1 MLIYKYYEYIMK
13 PITFI
18 LINFFVSF
26 FSDIVLND
34 LSKYIKSLQS
44 YFHNQ
49 SIIKCAF
56 VAGLTVVIALLINMG
71 CSYLLFSFMVPT
83 NFTQLICFC
92 VLAFFIGY
100 LLDIII
106 YRFKLIDGLTNYYKA
121 FGAGLWGVIA
131 FVFSIV
137 ISYFIQKYILPHL

>member
-1 MLIYKYYEYIMK
+1 MK

-34 LSKYIKSLQS
+34 LSHFNIIKTLQSLQP
-44 YFHNQ
+44 YFNNQ

-56 VAGLTVVIALLINMG
+56 IAGLTIVIALLITMAL
-71 CSYLLFSFMVPT
+71 SYFLFSFIVPT
-83 NFTQLICFC
+83 NFIQLSCFC
-92 VLAFFIGY
+92 ILAFFIGY
-100 LLDIII
+100 LIDIFI
-106 YRFKLIDGLTNYYKA
+106 YKLKIIDGLTNYYKA
-121 FGAGLWGVIA
+121 FGAGLWGAVA

-137 ISYFIQKYILPHL
+137 ISYFIQKYILVRL

>member
-1 MLIYKYYEYIMK
+1 MK

-34 LSKYIKSLQS
+34 LSKYIKSFQS

-56 VAGLTVVIALLINMG
+56 IAGLTVVIALLINMG
-71 CSYLLFSFMVPT
+71 CSYFLFSFMVP
-83 NFTQLICFC
+83 NHFTQLLYFC
-92 VLAFFIGY
+92 ILAFFIGY
-100 LLDIII
+100 LIDIII
-106 YRFKLIDGLTNYYKA
+106 YKFKLIDGLTNYYKA
-121 FGAGLWGVIA
+121 FGAGLWGAIA

-137 ISYFIQKYILPHL
+137 ISYFIQKYILVRL

>member
-1 MLIYKYYEYIMK
+1 MK

-34 LSKYIKSLQS
+34 LSKYKSLHSLQS

-56 VAGLTVVIALLINMG
+56 IAGLTIVIALLINMAL
-71 CSYLLFSFMVPT
+71 SYLLFS
-83 NFTQLICFC
+83 
-92 VLAFFIGY
+92 Y
-100 LLDIII
+100 
-106 YRFKLIDGLTNYYKA
+106 
-121 FGAGLWGVIA
+121 
-131 FVFSIV
+131 
-137 ISYFIQKYILPHL
+137 

>member
-1 MLIYKYYEYIMK
+1 MK

-34 LSKYIKSLQS
+34 LSHFNIKTLESLKG

-49 SIIKCAF
+49 SIVKCAF
-56 VAGLTVVIALLINMG
+56 IAGLTVVIALLINMG
-71 CSYLLFSFMVPT
+71 CSYFLFSFMVP
-83 NFTQLICFC
+83 NHFTQLLYFC
-92 VLAFFIGY
+92 ILAFFIGY
-100 LLDIII
+100 LIDIII
-106 YRFKLIDGLTNYYKA
+106 YKFKLIDGLTNYYKA
-121 FGAGLWGVIA
+121 FGAGLWGAIA

-137 ISYFIQKYILPHL
+137 ISYFIQKYILVRL

>member
-1 MLIYKYYEYIMK
+1 MK

-34 LSKYIKSLQS
+34 LSKYKSLKSLQS
-44 YFHNQ
+44 LQPYFNNQ

-56 VAGLTVVIALLINMG
+56 IAGLTVVIALLINMG
-71 CSYLLFSFMVPT
+71 CSYLLFSFIVPS
-83 NFTQLICFC
+83 NLLQLTCFC
-92 VLAFFIGY
+92 ILAFFIGY
-100 LLDIII
+100 LIDIII
-106 YRFKLIDGLTNYYKA
+106 YRFKLIDVLTNYYKA
-121 FGAGLWGVIA
+121 FGAGLWGAAA

-137 ISYFIQKYILPHL
+137 ISYFIQKYILVRL

>member
-1 MLIYKYYEYIMK
+1 MK

-34 LSKYIKSLQS
+34 LSKYNKTLQSLQG
-44 YFHNQ
+44 YFNNQ

-56 VAGLTVVIALLINMG
+56 IAGLTVVIALLINMG
-71 CSYLLFSFMVPT
+71 CSYFLFTFVIPT
-83 NFTQLICFC
+83 NFIQLTCFC
-92 VLAFFIGY
+92 ILAFFIGY
-100 LLDIII
+100 LIDIII
-106 YRFKLIDGLTNYYKA
+106 YRFKLIHGLTNYYKV
-121 FGAGLWGVIA
+121 FGAGLWGAIA

-137 ISYFIQKYILPHL
+137 ISYFIQKYILPLL

>member
-1 MLIYKYYEYIMK
+1 MK

-34 LSKYIKSLQS
+34 LSKYIKPLHSLES
-44 YFHNQ
+44 YFNNQ

-56 VAGLTVVIALLINMG
+56 IAGLTVVIALLINMAL
-71 CSYLLFSFMVPT
+71 SYLLFSFMVP
-83 NFTQLICFC
+83 NNLIQLTCFC
-92 VLAFFIGY
+92 ILAFFIGY
-100 LLDIII
+100 LIDIFI
-106 YRFKLIDGLTNYYKA
+106 YKFNIIDGLKNYYKA
-121 FGAGLWGVIA
+121 FGAGLWGAAA

-137 ISYFIQKYILPHL
+137 ISYFIQKYILVRL

>member
-1 MLIYKYYEYIMK
+1 MK

-34 LSKYIKSLQS
+34 LSKYKSLHSLES
-44 YFHNQ
+44 YFNNQ

-71 CSYLLFSFMVPT
+71 CSYFLFSFMVP
-83 NFTQLICFC
+83 NNLIQLTCFC
-92 VLAFFIGY
+92 ILAFFIGY
-100 LLDIII
+100 LIDIII
-106 YRFKLIDGLTNYYKA
+106 YKFKIIDGLTNYYKD
-121 FGAGLWGVIA
+121 FGAGLWGAIA

-137 ISYFIQKYILPHL
+137 ISYFIQKYILVRL

>member
-1 MLIYKYYEYIMK
+1 MK

-34 LSKYIKSLQS
+34 LSHFNIIKSLHG
-44 YFHNQ
+44 YFNQ

-56 VAGLTVVIALLINMG
+56 IAGLTIVIALLINMV
-71 CSYLLFSFMVPT
+71 CSYFLFSFMVPN
-83 NFTQLICFC
+83 NFIQLTCFC
-92 VLAFFIGY
+92 ILAFFIGY
-100 LLDIII
+100 LIDIFI
-106 YRFKLIDGLTNYYKA
+106 YKFKIIDGLTNYYKA
-121 FGAGLWGVIA
+121 FGAGLWGAAA

-137 ISYFIQKYILPHL
+137 ISYFIQKYILPLL

>member
-1 MLIYKYYEYIMK
+1 MK

-34 LSKYIKSLQS
+34 LSRFNIIKTLQSLQG
-44 YFHNQ
+44 YFKQ

-56 VAGLTVVIALLINMG
+56 VAGLTVVIALLINMAL
-71 CSYLLFSFMVPT
+71 SYLLFSFMVPS
-83 NFTQLICFC
+83 NLLQLTCFC
-92 VLAFFIGY
+92 ILAFFIGY
-100 LLDIII
+100 LMDIII

-121 FGAGLWGVIA
+121 FGAGLWGAVA

-137 ISYFIQKYILPHL
+137 ISYFIQKYILVRL

>member
-1 MLIYKYYEYIMK
+1 MK

-34 LSKYIKSLQS
+34 LSRFNIKSLQS
-44 YFHNQ
+44 YFNNQ

-56 VAGLTVVIALLINMG
+56 VAGLTIVNALLINMAL
-71 CSYLLFSFMVPT
+71 SYLLFGFMVP
-83 NFTQLICFC
+83 NHFTQLTCFC
-92 VLAFFIGY
+92 ILAFFIGY
-100 LLDIII
+100 LIDIII
-106 YRFKLIDGLTNYYKA
+106 YKFKIINGLTNYYKV
-121 FGAGLWGVIA
+121 FGAGLWGAIA

-137 ISYFIQKYILPHL
+137 ISYFIQKYILVRL

>member
-1 MLIYKYYEYIMK
+1 MK

-34 LSKYIKSLQS
+34 LSKYKSLKSLQP
-44 YFHNQ
+44 YFNNQ

-71 CSYLLFSFMVPT
+71 CSYFLFSFIVPT
-83 NFTQLICFC
+83 NFIQLTCFC
-92 VLAFFIGY
+92 ILAFFIGY
-100 LLDIII
+100 LIDIFI
-106 YRFKLIDGLTNYYKA
+106 YKFNIIDGLTKYYKA
-121 FGAGLWGVIA
+121 FGAGLWGAVA

-137 ISYFIQKYILPHL
+137 ISYFIQKYILVRL

>member
-1 MLIYKYYEYIMK
+1 MK

-34 LSKYIKSLQS
+34 LSKYKSLKSLQP
-44 YFHNQ
+44 YFNNQ

-71 CSYLLFSFMVPT
+71 CSYFLFSFIVPT
-83 NFTQLICFC
+83 NFIQLTCFC
-92 VLAFFIGY
+92 ILAFFIGY
-100 LLDIII
+100 LIDIII
-106 YRFKLIDGLTNYYKA
+106 YKFKIIDGLTNYYKV
-121 FGAGLWGVIA
+121 FGAGLWGAIA

-137 ISYFIQKYILPHL
+137 ISYFIQKYILVRL